1 MKRIKFIND
10 YNYNDVY
17 ADITLYVNTIDK
29 KDINEI
35 KKLSNQAII
44 ENSSF
49 GKNNKKDILYEMY
62 DKKLLTIERL
72 KFIVYRCTKYITISS
87 LLMKRL
93 IKEDNIQLLNILFK
107 TFKFFDNEFIINIL
121 LIHYKNKQPIS
132 KSDLK
137 KKLSIYRFGK
147 KKHNSYYDSVIIYL
161 NKACENGNETMVKYL
176 VEHSIDINNK
186 GKNGKTPLFYGCKNG
201 NENILRYLV
210 KHGADINKEYDYGKT
225 PLFDACRSGNEN
237 IVKYLVEHEADINKE
252 TDNGQTPL
260 FDACRKENENIVKY
274 LVEHGADINKENRRG
289 KTPLFYA
296 YYSENE
302 NIVKYLVEHGADI
315 NKEDEDGKTPLFDQ
329 CWGGNEN
336 IVKYL
341 VEHGADINK
350 EDGWDETS

>member
-17 ADITLYVNTIDK
+17 ADITLYVNAIDK

-49 GKNNKKDILYEMY
+49 SKNNKKDILYEMY

-161 NKACENGNETMVKYL
+161 NKACENGNETMVK
-176 VEHSIDINNK
+176 
-186 GKNGKTPLFYGCKNG
+186 
-201 NENILRYLV
+201 
-210 KHGADINKEYDYGKT
+210 
-225 PLFDACRSGNEN
+225 SGNEN

-274 LVEHGADINKENRRG
+274 LVEHGADINKETNNG

-296 YYSENE
+296 CRKENE
-302 NIVKYLVEHGADI
+302 NIVKYLVEHEADI
-315 NKEDEDGKTPLFDQ
+315 NKETDNGETPLFYA
-329 CWGGNEN
+329 CESGNEN